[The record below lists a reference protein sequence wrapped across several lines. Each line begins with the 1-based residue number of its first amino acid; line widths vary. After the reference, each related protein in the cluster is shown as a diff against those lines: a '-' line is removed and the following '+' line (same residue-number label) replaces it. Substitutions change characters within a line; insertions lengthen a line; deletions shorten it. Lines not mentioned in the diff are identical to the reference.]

1 MWIWMALGSAVL
13 LGLYDVS
20 KKIALSK
27 NTVLN
32 VLLVATGLS
41 ALFLSPLLFV
51 YKGGTEDH
59 LRLLLK
65 AVLVSSSWISGMMAL
80 KKLPLTVVSTLKASR
95 PFFVLLFSIL
105 LFGEQL
111 NLWQWGGVVFAL
123 TAVVLLSRTGESE
136 DIDFLRNRGIWAMAV
151 SILTGVASALY
162 DKHILQDM
170 EPLFVQSWTNVYITA
185 ILALCVAFGSR
196 VAPDDA
202 RPFRWDWMMVVIAL
216 LITAADAL
224 YFFAVKQD
232 GALLSV
238 ISLARRS
245 SVVVT
250 FAIGAIFFKEKN
262 IRSKAVA
269 LSVLMVGMVLLLIG
283 S

>member
-20 KKIALSK
+20 KKLALSK
-27 NTVLN
+27 NSVLN
-32 VLLVATGLS
+32 VLFAATGLS
-41 ALFLSPLLFV
+41 ALFLSPALFV
-51 YKGGTEDH
+51 YEGSVAGH
-59 LRLLLK
+59 LRLVFK
-65 AVLVSSSWISGMMAL
+65 AVLVSSSWISGMIAL
-80 KKLPLTVVSTLKASR
+80 KSLPLTIVSTLKASR
-95 PFFVLLFSIL
+95 PFFVVLFSIL
-105 LFGEQL
+105 LFGEHL
-111 NLWQWGGVVFAL
+111 NLWQWGGVACAL

-136 DIDFLRNRGIWAMAV
+136 GIDFISNRGIWAMAV

-162 DKHILQDM
+162 DKHIMQGM

-185 ILALCVAFGSR
+185 ILALCLLLGGRSGADG
-196 VAPDDA
+196 AK
-202 RPFRWDWMMVVIAL
+202 PFKWDWTIVVIAL

-224 YFFAVKQD
+224 YFFAVKQE
-232 GALLSV
+232 GSLLSV

-250 FAIGAIFFKEKN
+250 FVCGAIFFKEKN
-262 IRSKAVA
+262 IRSKSAA
-269 LSVLMVGMVLLLIG
+269 LSVLMAGMVLLLIG

>member
-51 YKGGTEDH
+51 YKGSTEDH

-80 KKLPLTVVSTLKASR
+80 RKLPLTVVSTLKASR
-95 PFFVLLFSIL
+95 PFLVVLFSIL

-136 DIDFLRNRGIWAMAV
+136 GIDFLRNRGIWAMAV

-196 VAPDDA
+196 VADDA